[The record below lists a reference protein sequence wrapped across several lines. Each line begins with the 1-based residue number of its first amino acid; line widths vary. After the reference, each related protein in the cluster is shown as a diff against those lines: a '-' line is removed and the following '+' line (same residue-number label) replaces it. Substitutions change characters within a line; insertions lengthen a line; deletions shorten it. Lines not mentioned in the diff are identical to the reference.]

1 MSVAFSKDK
10 ARDALANF
18 KEYYDNGLLE
28 QDEYEQYKQEILS
41 LMTTGILNT
50 NTLRKPKQ
58 DFDTQ
63 IDEIFGP
70 LAFNAQVEEI
80 LNNKLPPQQQTTAT
94 IPSALQSAS
103 SVNRTPTQS
112 APPKAATLA
121 PAIDLS
127 CVATLS
133 GHASYVTALATAHGK
148 LFTASSDNSI
158 KVNVETYKLTKG
170 VGFGHSQICQNS

>member
-1 MSVAFSKDK
+1 MSVSFSKDK

-18 KEYYDNGLLE
+18 KEYFDNGLIE

-50 NTLRKPKQ
+50 NTIRKPKQ
-58 DFDTQ
+58 DFNSQ
-63 IDEIFGP
+63 MDEIFGP
-70 LAFNAQVEEI
+70 LMFDVQVEEI
-80 LNNKLPPQQQTTAT
+80 LSTKVPPPQQQQQPQQTRTPISTT
-94 IPSALQSAS
+94 PS
-103 SVNRTPTQS
+103 SVTGARTTPVSQPST
-112 APPKAATLA
+112 

-133 GHASYVTALATAHGK
+133 GHASYVTALATAGGK

-158 KVNVETYKLTKG
+158 KVSLLSPSLLY
-170 VGFGHSQICQNS
+170 